1 MAAVSFRSLP
11 EAECFTVTTPDGAVL
26 PVYALG
32 GPEGTPGVLV
42 GHANGLAAGS
52 YGPWLRELAAEL
64 RVFAFD
70 ARGHGGSSW
79 PPGPLDEV
87 FHVDRFADDLALV
100 AGAVAARLDTAKL
113 HFAGHSLGA
122 AAALRLGARGAP
134 WPWSSTILFEPPVF
148 PPPHAAHYAEA
159 AAKQTPLI
167 ERSARRRE
175 RWESAEAM
183 RRTLGARG
191 AFARFRPDL
200 LAAHCRATLRPRDD
214 GFVLACP
221 PAVESTIFRSHRLA
235 DTWQHLPMIG
245 ASVHF
250 IGGDPALPER
260 GWISAV
266 LPEMV
271 AQIPGARLT
280 TVPGADHMMI
290 FETPETCLRLVF
302 DEIHRGEINH
312 ALIA

>member
-1 MAAVSFRSLP
+1 
-11 EAECFTVTTPDGAVL
+11 
-26 PVYALG
+26 
-32 GPEGTPGVLV
+32 VLV
-42 GHANGLAAGS
+42 GHANGFAAGS

-79 PPGPLDEV
+79 PPRPLVEV

-100 AGAVAARLDTAKL
+100 AGAVAARLDRARL

-122 AAALRLGARGAP
+122 AAALRLGGRGAP
-134 WPWSSTILFEPPVF
+134 WQWSTTILFEPPVF

-175 RWESAEAM
+175 RWQSAEAM
-183 RRTLGARG
+183 RETLGARG

-235 DTWQHLPMIG
+235 DTWQHLPMVG

-290 FETPETCLRLVF
+290 FETPETCRRLVL
-302 DEIHRGEINH
+302 DEIRRGEADH
-312 ALIA
+312 A